1 MKMNKRTTDSYYIN
15 KYTYWT
21 YKGRIYPFVH
31 FWKRSL
37 NIHKLK
43 NNWKV
48 FKKRKLPKL
57 NEFPDINDV
66 YIFTMIYIHLDECRA
81 GA

>member
-37 NIHKLK
+37 
-43 NNWKV
+43 
-48 FKKRKLPKL
+48 
-57 NEFPDINDV
+57 
-66 YIFTMIYIHLDECRA
+66 
-81 GA
+81 